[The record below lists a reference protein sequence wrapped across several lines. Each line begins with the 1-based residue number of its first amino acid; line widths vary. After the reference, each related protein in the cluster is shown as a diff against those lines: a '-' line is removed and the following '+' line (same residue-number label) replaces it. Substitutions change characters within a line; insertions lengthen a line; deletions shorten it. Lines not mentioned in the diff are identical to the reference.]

1 MESLLGS
8 SAFHFYDGDEY
19 EHHDPGPSA
28 YCPRFCRHPARSF
41 LGGDCL
47 FLDRNSSAAPDGQA
61 FGPDRQEENS
71 SFRNHLFY
79 HRFDDLLFC

>member
-28 YCPRFCRHPARSF
+28 DCP
-41 LGGDCL
+41 
-47 FLDRNSSAAPDGQA
+47 
-61 FGPDRQEENS
+61 
-71 SFRNHLFY
+71 
-79 HRFDDLLFC
+79 